1 MTRTC
6 FLTHFNEFSHELVQ
20 IECSF
25 VVAFLPEEELAS
37 RPNSKYQSKRKTL
50 LIPAK
55 KAKPNKAMCK
65 EGHLRAIGG
74 ILHHSTLTTCV
85 GARMKPQERVQ
96 LFHLYFSL
104 NVP

>member
-55 KAKPNKAMCK
+55 KA
-65 EGHLRAIGG
+65 
-74 ILHHSTLTTCV
+74 
-85 GARMKPQERVQ
+85 
-96 LFHLYFSL
+96 
-104 NVP
+104 